1 MQIRM
6 DGKLSQTEL
15 SSFKLLSIFDLASC
29 FPIKKFLVLGSNAK
43 SRHFQIQ
50 KYLANSCCYIN
61 VRVLANFHYNPC
73 KYWCFGIFIF
83 ASKYLRLVTMVG
95 FWRKAWHFMHQRFQL
110 PGPHKEFACFPTIP
124 HQKLSNRGVL
134 QALCSYIWENLTV
147 FPYKSG
153 FWGYFAKG
161 IWQNFA
167 YFPTK
172 IIYIIVVSHYI
183 IA

>member
-73 KYWCFGIFIF
+73 KYWCFGIFI
-83 ASKYLRLVTMVG
+83 LLQNTCVWLQWLG
-95 FWRKAWHFMHQRFQL
+95 FGGKHGILCITGF
-110 PGPHKEFACFPTIP
+110 
-124 HQKLSNRGVL
+124 NY
-134 QALCSYIWENLTV
+134 QALIRNLLVFQQSPTKSYQIGV
-147 FPYKSG
+147 FYKHYVHIFGKSHRFPYKSG